1 MIAKFRRRFIGLAMA
16 TQLFL
21 LAAILL
27 AMNLLNYQ
35 AILTEAGTLLAT
47 LAQNQGIFPELAAPT
62 REALPADK
70 GPRQPPYSPE
80 LPYESRYFSVFYDN
94 AGQAVAADVS
104 HIASVGK
111 SGAVAL
117 ADAVVAQAAE
127 KPQLP
132 EAGASEGAQSPQALG
147 TYGFSGAYRYLFSA
161 DPKGER
167 VTFLDCRRQLDQ
179 FWRSVATSVAMAAA
193 GYGVASLIIVLASKQ
208 LVRPLVEA
216 QRKQR
221 RFITDASHELR
232 TPLSIILANA
242 DLLEL
247 EGEGDPESIGDIK
260 SQVRRMESL
269 TDDLVALARL
279 EEAHA
284 QAKTGSVDLSAV
296 VQEAIAPYEAVAAQ
310 QSKELIVEVAP
321 GLVGSGSAPEMGS
334 LLGILLDN
342 AFKYSP
348 EGASVQVGLA
358 ASKDGKSAE
367 LRVSNA
373 TCEPLDPAQLPALFD
388 RFYRTGESRA
398 SETGGHGIGLAM
410 AKALVGAAG
419 GTIVATAPER
429 STFVIEVSL
438 PLHKNVSCRRE
449 GDRRRKR
456 RGVPNGSS

>member
-35 AILTEAGTLLAT
+35 AILAEADTLLAT
-47 LAQNQGIFPELAAPT
+47 LAQNQGTFPELAAPT

-80 LPYESRYFSVFYDN
+80 LPYESRYFSVFYDD

-104 HIASVGK
+104 HIASVDK

-193 GYGVASLIIVLASKQ
+193 GYGVAGLIIVLASKQ

-260 SQVRRMESL
+260 SQVRRLESL

-279 EEAHA
+279 EEAHDQKSA
-284 QAKTGSVDLSAV
+284 EPVDLSVA
-296 VQEAIAPYEAVAAQ
+296 VQEAAAPYEAVAAQ
-310 QSKELIVEVAP
+310 QSKALKVEVAT
-321 GLVGSGSAPEMGS
+321 GLVSAGSAPEMES
-334 LLGILLDN
+334 LVGILLDN

-348 EGASVQVGLA
+348 EATPIQVSLE

-367 LRVSNA
+367 LRVSNV
-373 TCEPLDPAQLPALFD
+373 TRESVDPAQLSALFD
-388 RFYRTGESRA
+388 RFYRADESRA
-398 SETGGHGIGLAM
+398 PETGGYGIGLAM
-410 AKALVGAAG
+410 AQAIVEAAG
-419 GTIVATAPER
+419 GTIAASAPER
-429 STFVIEVSL
+429 SVFVIEATL
-438 PLHKNVSCRRE
+438 PLQ
-449 GDRRRKR
+449 
-456 RGVPNGSS
+456 

>member
-35 AILTEAGTLLAT
+35 AILAEADTLLAT
-47 LAQNQGIFPELAAPT
+47 LAQNQGTFPELAAPT

-80 LPYESRYFSVFYDN
+80 LPYESRYFSVFYDD

-104 HIASVGK
+104 HIASVDK

-132 EAGASEGAQSPQALG
+132 KAGASEGTQSPQALG

-179 FWRSVATSVAMAAA
+179 SWRSVATSMAMAA

-247 EGEGDPESIGDIK
+247 EGEDDPESIGDIK

-310 QSKELIVEVAP
+310 QSKELIVEVAS

-334 LLGILLDN
+334 L
-342 AFKYSP
+342 
-348 EGASVQVGLA
+348 V
-358 ASKDGKSAE
+358 
-367 LRVSNA
+367 
-373 TCEPLDPAQLPALFD
+373 
-388 RFYRTGESRA
+388 
-398 SETGGHGIGLAM
+398 
-410 AKALVGAAG
+410 
-419 GTIVATAPER
+419 
-429 STFVIEVSL
+429 
-438 PLHKNVSCRRE
+438 
-449 GDRRRKR
+449 
-456 RGVPNGSS
+456 

>member
-1 MIAKFRRRFIGLAMA
+1 M
-16 TQLFL
+16 
-21 LAAILL
+21 
-27 AMNLLNYQ
+27 
-35 AILTEAGTLLAT
+35 
-47 LAQNQGIFPELAAPT
+47 
-62 REALPADK
+62 
-70 GPRQPPYSPE
+70 
-80 LPYESRYFSVFYDN
+80 
-94 AGQAVAADVS
+94 S
-104 HIASVGK
+104 HIASVDK

-132 EAGASEGAQSPQALG
+132 KAGASEGTQSPQALG

-179 FWRSVATSVAMAAA
+179 SWRSVATSMAMAA

-247 EGEGDPESIGDIK
+247 EGEDDPESIGDIK

-310 QSKELIVEVAP
+310 QSKELIVEVAS

-334 LLGILLDN
+334 LVGILLDN

-367 LRVSNA
+367 LRVFNA

-388 RFYRTGESRA
+388 RFYRTDESRA

-410 AKALVGAAG
+410 AKAFVGAAG
-419 GTIVATAPER
+419 GGG
-429 STFVIEVSL
+429 
-438 PLHKNVSCRRE
+438 PLWPPPLSAR
-449 GDRRRKR
+449 
-456 RGVPNGSS
+456 PL

>member
-35 AILTEAGTLLAT
+35 AILAEADTLLAT
-47 LAQNQGIFPELAAPT
+47 LAQNQGTFPELAAPA

-80 LPYESRYFSVFYDN
+80 LPYESRYFSVFYDD

-104 HIASVGK
+104 HIASVDK

-147 TYGFSGAYRYLFSA
+147 TYGFSGTYRYLFSA

-193 GYGVASLIIVLASKQ
+193 GYGVAGLIIVLASKQ

-260 SQVRRMESL
+260 SQVRRLESL

-279 EEAHA
+279 EEAHDQKSA
-284 QAKTGSVDLSAV
+284 EPVDLSVA
-296 VQEAIAPYEAVAAQ
+296 VQEAAAPYEAVAAQ
-310 QSKELIVEVAP
+310 QSKALKVEVAT
-321 GLVGSGSAPEMGS
+321 GLVSAGSAHKMES
-334 LLGILLDN
+334 LVGILLDN

-348 EGASVQVGLA
+348 EATPIQVSLG

-367 LRVSNA
+367 LRVSNV
-373 TCEPLDPAQLPALFD
+373 TRESVDPAQLSALFD
-388 RFYRTGESRA
+388 RFYRADESRA
-398 SETGGHGIGLAM
+398 PETGGYGIGLAM
-410 AKALVGAAG
+410 AQAIVEAAG
-419 GTIVATAPER
+419 GTIAASAPGR
-429 STFVIEVSL
+429 SVFVIEATL
-438 PLHKNVSCRRE
+438 PLQ
-449 GDRRRKR
+449 
-456 RGVPNGSS
+456 